1 MKNIVVT
8 GGTKGIGEAIVRD
21 LCKEGHRVFSVY
33 SSDDA
38 AAEKQKQQLKEYHL
52 DVIKADVSDNETVK
66 KLASTIEAE
75 CRIIDVL
82 INNAGIA
89 KFKSYQEI
97 TYEDW
102 LHTLQVN
109 LTSTFIVTQAF
120 LPLLMAAEKAKIINI
135 SSVAAFNGG
144 VVGPDYTASKAG
156 QLGLT
161 RYYAREL
168 ADKNITVNTIAP
180 ALVKTDMLKK
190 DLDPDMMPVKRFG
203 ESEEISQAVLFLMNN
218 DYTTGQ
224 TIHVNGGLYF
234 T

>member
-21 LCKEGHRVFSVY
+21 LCKEGHRVFSIY
-33 SSDDA
+33 RSDEA
-38 AAEKQKQQLKEYHL
+38 AAEKQKSELADYNLK
-52 DVIKADVSDNETVK
+52 VVKADVSDYETVNQ
-66 KLASTIEAE
+66 LASDIESD
-75 CRIIDVL
+75 CKMVDVL
-82 INNAGIA
+82 INNAAIA
-89 KFKSYQEI
+89 KFKSYKDI
-97 TYEDW
+97 TYQDW
-102 LHTLQVN
+102 LDTIQVN

-161 RYYAREL
+161 RYYAREP

-190 DLDPDMMPVKRFG
+190 DLDPNMMPVKRFG